1 MDNIVAFQNDYLNR
15 FELVK
20 EWTDALLPLKLN
32 HNLVISISGD
42 WGTGKTYLSQN
53 WCKYLLENN
62 YFSCYIDAH
71 KQDYA
76 EDPLLVIMNEIEN
89 NLKLYKKD
97 KNSKTKS
104 SLTRKMNMVKKKL
117 HIINKCTLKTATSI
131 ALPEILSYVVKEL
144 FEQVDKQN
152 IKSFIYQFL
161 EEYENQKD
169 KYIKNQYSIMSSYSS
184 YIKAFKDAVENF
196 TLDFNKPVV
205 IFIDELDRSNPT
217 FVIKLIEQLKHIFD
231 INNLVF
237 ILTVNKHEL
246 SNTIKSLYGSEMD
259 GYAYYKKFITHDFTL
274 YPIEYIDKNNIVLFI
289 NEYVRLKESFD
300 LSNEFIVIMADI
312 IEILNLS
319 LRDIE
324 QILDH
329 IYYIR
334 DKVQEDYHKEYLII
348 CLFYRAIYMKDYKA
362 FIEER
367 ENMEMLD
374 CNIIY
379 EVHNN
384 IKINKLFKLIAN
396 NFNTSNHIF
405 NILSIIV
412 SIPKKEDL
420 LILERNFK
428 PPYIYPPFRGTDS
441 FHIDIKYIYYPIFT
455 YINLFNYQ

>member
-1 MDNIVAFQNDYLNR
+1 
-15 FELVK
+15 
-20 EWTDALLPLKLN
+20 
-32 HNLVISISGD
+32 
-42 WGTGKTYLSQN
+42 
-53 WCKYLLENN
+53 
-62 YFSCYIDAH
+62 
-71 KQDYA
+71 
-76 EDPLLVIMNEIEN
+76 
-89 NLKLYKKD
+89 
-97 KNSKTKS
+97 
-104 SLTRKMNMVKKKL
+104 
-117 HIINKCTLKTATSI
+117 
-131 ALPEILSYVVKEL
+131 
-144 FEQVDKQN
+144 
-152 IKSFIYQFL
+152 
-161 EEYENQKD
+161 
-169 KYIKNQYSIMSSYSS
+169 
-184 YIKAFKDAVENF
+184 
-196 TLDFNKPVV
+196 
-205 IFIDELDRSNPT
+205 
-217 FVIKLIEQLKHIFD
+217 
-231 INNLVF
+231 
-237 ILTVNKHEL
+237 
-246 SNTIKSLYGSEMD
+246 MD

-384 IKINKLFKLIAN
+384 IQINKLFKLIAN

-405 NILSIIV
+405 NIV